1 MERARATQTAP
12 ARARRLPASPRARPA
27 AHSPAALN
35 ASRVMCSLSFW
46 SGRIRGNKK
55 LIKKT
60 SPPVFLPSPFVAAFA
75 GFAVAQSLKVLTFY
89 AAEGR
94 WEPSRLVGSG
104 GMPSSHTAAV
114 AALAAAVAAIA
125 GTSSPEFAICA
136 VLAGVVMYDASGV
149 RLAAGRHASV
159 LNSILTELPPE
170 HPAACEHSTPLR
182 DSLGHTPL
190 QVAAGALL
198 GCVTGYIVGSC
209 FR

>member
-1 MERARATQTAP
+1 MFV
-12 ARARRLPASPRARPA
+12 SP
-27 AHSPAALN
+27 HTN
-35 ASRVMCSLSFW
+35 
-46 SGRIRGNKK
+46 
-55 LIKKT
+55 
-60 SPPVFLPSPFVAAFA
+60 PPPPPPCVSPFVGAFA
-75 GFAVAQSLKVLTFY
+75 AFAVAQSLKVLTFY

-114 AALAAAVAAIA
+114 AALAAAVAALA
-125 GTSSPEFAICA
+125 GTASPEFAICA

-170 HPAACEHSTPLR
+170 HPASDHRPLR

-190 QVAAGALL
+190 QVAAGAVL
-198 GCVTGYIVGSC
+198 GAGVGYAVGC
-209 FR
+209 LYR

>member
-1 MERARATQTAP
+1 
-12 ARARRLPASPRARPA
+12 
-27 AHSPAALN
+27 
-35 ASRVMCSLSFW
+35 MCSLLCWF
-46 SGRIRGNKK
+46 GGTEKTKHKK
-55 LIKKT
+55 PTRKKT
-60 SPPVFLPSPFVAAFA
+60 SPPFLHSPFVAAFA

-94 WEPSRLVGSG
+94 WEPSRLLGSG

-114 AALAAAVAAIA
+114 AALAAAVAAIN

>member
-1 MERARATQTAP
+1 MV
-12 ARARRLPASPRARPA
+12 LFDS
-27 AHSPAALN
+27 
-35 ASRVMCSLSFW
+35 
-46 SGRIRGNKK
+46 K
-55 LIKKT
+55 KKT
-60 SPPVFLPSPFVAAFA
+60 LTTPRSPFISPFVAAFA

-114 AALAAAVAAIA
+114 AALAAAVAAIS

-198 GCVTGYIVGSC
+198 GCCVGYVVGSC